1 MYAAGIVSWRLIKL
15 ILSKMAEMYGM
26 MMEGFSSNPVYTGS
40 CYSMG

>member
-1 MYAAGIVSWRLIKL
+1 
-15 ILSKMAEMYGM
+15 MAEMYGMMMEGFSSNPVYTGM